1 MSWWQRVKTFE
12 RHNNLKCKNTY
23 WQSLKFYEA
32 KIDRIE
38 KRDKQLENYSLRLNT
53 PLSVIDRI
61 IKQKNQQR
69 CSRRLEQYSQ
79 SIWHVYNTLL

>member
-38 KRDKQLENYSLRLNT
+38 KRDKQAFLFTDKDIGS
-53 PLSVIDRI
+53 SIF
-61 IKQKNQQR
+61 IKRTECLKTVKKAQKNYKTI
-69 CSRRLEQYSQ
+69 EE
-79 SIWHVYNTLL
+79 